1 MGIERDRVPSRRS
14 DFASFLRSY
23 YRQCDRIAEVNLAY
37 TVLKNKNLRKD
48 YDWMLEYHGHM
59 KQMHELFELGDEDF
73 DESDMMEMMF
83 EEMISRMPDNEMD
96 EP

>member
-1 MGIERDRVPSRRS
+1 
-14 DFASFLRSY
+14 
-23 YRQCDRIAEVNLAY
+23 
-37 TVLKNKNLRKD
+37 
-48 YDWMLEYHGHM
+48 M